1 MEQSKRKYQ
10 GRLVAGIDGTTI
22 PYRLFECC
30 RFKGVIGINVSESF
44 RQICSQYNSAFLS
57 TIDDYISQLSDVE
70 YSYVQ
75 DVELPL
81 LHSGARQE
89 NYRAGLF
96 QQHQQSDV
104 VKESDACE
112 VCCAVL

>member
-1 MEQSKRKYQ
+1 MQN
-10 GRLVAGIDGTTI
+10 T
-22 PYRLFECC
+22 YR
-30 RFKGVIGINVSESF
+30 GSDAYV
-44 RQICSQYNSAFLS
+44 CSQYNSAFLS

-104 VKESDACE
+104 VKESDTCE